1 MLKSIILAI
10 AGFLLVVF
18 ALIPGFL
25 GPDDLAGCGA
35 EPSGKDHCTAVD
47 AIVAVSGGDTDSRAA
62 EAITLYKNGWAPKV
76 IFSGA
81 AEDKSG
87 PSNAAIMARQA
98 MRSGVPAA
106 NILTDNDSQNTE
118 QNANNTESIVASLHA
133 KRVILVTSAYHQR
146 RAYMEFHQKLGP
158 DVTVVNHPAPL
169 DNGWSKFWWL
179 TPNGWFL
186 ALGEL
191 ARIIFLMFEG
201 FQV

>member
-1 MLKSIILAI
+1 MIKSIVLAI
-10 AGFLLVVF
+10 AGFFLIVF

-35 EPSGKDHCTAVD
+35 EPSDSGKCATADV
-47 AIVAVSGGDTDSRAA
+47 IVAVSGGDTDSRAA
-62 EAITLYKNGWAPKV
+62 EAINLYKNGWAPKV

-87 PSNAAIMARQA
+87 PSNATIMARQA
-98 MRSGVPAA
+98 MSAGVPAVD
-106 NILTDNDSQNTE
+106 ISTDNDSNNTE
-118 QNANNTESIVASLHA
+118 QNANNTETIIANLHA
-133 KRVILVTSAYHQR
+133 KRMILVTSAYHQR
-146 RAYMEFHQKLGP
+146 RAYMEFHQKLG
-158 DVTVVNHPAPL
+158 DGVTVVNHPAPL

-191 ARIIFLMFEG
+191 ARIIFLMFQG
-201 FQV
+201 VQV